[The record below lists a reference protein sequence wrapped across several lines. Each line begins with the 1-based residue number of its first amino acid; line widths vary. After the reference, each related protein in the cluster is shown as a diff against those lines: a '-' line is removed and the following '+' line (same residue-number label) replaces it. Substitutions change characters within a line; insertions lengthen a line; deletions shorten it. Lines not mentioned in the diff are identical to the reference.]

1 MKIHEYN
8 QMMAYLTRPK
18 NVAVRK
24 PSAVPPKTKTI
35 QKFKKGGKP
44 KPREENVEER
54 IARIQ
59 YEYMPEKTE
68 RPKHLDNKNIY
79 SYEDREK
86 FVKKIPV
93 IPPKPDM
100 PNGHSNWST
109 DDWLETIDQGGWVD
123 DRKTEAESLFEKYLE
138 LLKAGE
144 LLPNTTFEMFEKNF
158 KDFDTDIISRINRDA
173 LKKKRQEGLASIL
186 GVSPDRI

>member
-1 MKIHEYN
+1 MKIHEYRE
-8 QMMAYLTRPK
+8 MMKWLTRKP
-18 NVAVRK
+18 NVPVRK
-24 PSAVPPKTKTI
+24 PNAVPPKTKTI
-35 QKFKKGGKP
+35 QKFSKGGKP
-44 KPREENVEER
+44 KPREETKLER

-59 YEYMPEKTE
+59 YENMPKKVE

-123 DRKTEAESLFEKYLE
+123 DRKTEAESWFEKYLE

>member
-1 MKIHEYN
+1 MKIHEYRE
-8 QMMAYLTRPK
+8 MIKWLTRKP

-44 KPREENVEER
+44 KPREENELER

-68 RPKHLDNKNIY
+68 RPKHMDDKNIY

-93 IPPKPDM
+93 IPPKPDLV
-100 PNGHSNWST
+100 NGHSDWRP
-109 DDWLETIDQGGWVD
+109 DDWLESIDPGGWANDKKVETNGLYD
-123 DRKTEAESLFEKYLE
+123 KYLE

-144 LLPNTTFEMFEKNF
+144 LLPGTSFQMFEKNYL
-158 KDFDTDIISRINRDA
+158 DFDTDVISKIN
-173 LKKKRQEGLASIL
+173 KKVLDQKRKEGLAAVI
-186 GVSPDRI
+186 GVDPDKI

>member
-1 MKIHEYN
+1 
-8 QMMAYLTRPK
+8 MMAYLTRPDPK

-44 KPREENVEER
+44 KPREENELER

-68 RPKHLDNKNIY
+68 RPKHMDDKNIY

-100 PNGHSNWST
+100 VNGHSDWRPE
-109 DDWLETIDQGGWVD
+109 DWLESVDPGGWAND
-123 DRKTEAESLFEKYLE
+123 KKAESESLFEKYLD

-158 KDFDTDIISRINRDA
+158 KDFDTEIISRINRDV
-173 LKKKRQEGLASIL
+173 LKKKRKEGLASIL
-186 GVSPDRI
+186 GVDPNRI

>member
-1 MKIHEYN
+1 MKIHEYRE
-8 QMMAYLTRPK
+8 MIKWLTRKP

-35 QKFKKGGKP
+35 QKFSKGGKP
-44 KPREENVEER
+44 KPREETKLER

-59 YEYMPEKTE
+59 YENMPEKTE
-68 RPKHLDNKNIY
+68 RPKHLDNKDIY

-86 FVKKIPV
+86 FVKKNPV

-144 LLPNTTFEMFEKNF
+144 LLPGTTFQMFEKHYL
-158 KDFDTDIISRINRDA
+158 DFDTDVISKINKKV
-173 LKKKRQEGLASIL
+173 LNKKRKEGLASVI
-186 GVSPDRI
+186 GVDPNKI

>member
-8 QMMAYLTRPK
+8 SMMAYLTRPK

-44 KPREENVEER
+44 KPREENELER

-68 RPKHLDNKNIY
+68 RPKHMDDKYVY
-79 SYEDREK
+79 S
-86 FVKKIPV
+86 F
-93 IPPKPDM
+93 
-100 PNGHSNWST
+100 S
-109 DDWLETIDQGGWVD
+109 
-123 DRKTEAESLFEKYLE
+123 
-138 LLKAGE
+138 
-144 LLPNTTFEMFEKNF
+144 
-158 KDFDTDIISRINRDA
+158 
-173 LKKKRQEGLASIL
+173 
-186 GVSPDRI
+186 